1 MIGEQVEHPQYGRGQ
16 VMAVYKGGGEWLV
29 RFESGLR
36 FRRPRG
42 EFEGENSPSPTSSLA
57 PSTPPMTAPVT
68 APMPRNQFEARE
80 LVEALRLGIA
90 PAQKAQ
96 ALTIGLE
103 RERSSLV
110 AGLSEAQTQGGAV
123 RAVVGDYGGG
133 KSHLVELSAQE
144 ALARG
149 FLVAST
155 SLDLVELP
163 PHRAFNIYASL
174 VGGLRYPDTDERGL
188 GPLLERSSE
197 KHLAGA
203 LAEAAGLEQDPLQLT
218 LKALATTASSRQ
230 RLAWER
236 WLMGGRRTKAMGGAL
251 KQVLPRGNRFPS
263 LYKVGHNARQV
274 AYLLS
279 GVSVLAKLAGYSG
292 LCVLIDEAESYSL
305 LTAQQ
310 RPKAG
315 LFFSAMILAASRGRH
330 PNLSEE
336 IFPQHRF
343 WDYPLLYGSPAA
355 LFFLFTVTRS
365 DNRLPLEEWL
375 KPEDILTLDPHPA
388 PQEIAQFL
396 KVLEGFHAQA
406 YTYEPTERHGQ
417 VRRAAAEHLASG
429 MRNHIF
435 GVRGMVRLSVELFDL
450 LYLHPEL
457 EVVEVLDELRAQV
470 R

>member
-1 MIGEQVEHPQYGRGQ
+1 MIGERVEHPQYGRGQ
-16 VMAVYKGGGEWLV
+16 IMAVYKGGGEWLV

-42 EFEGENSPSPTSSLA
+42 EFEGEGFSSTSPAPTA
-57 PSTPPMTAPVT
+57 TTPIPNAPVT
-68 APMPRNQFEARE
+68 APMPQDQFEARA
-80 LVEALRLGIA
+80 LIEALRLGVA
-90 PAQKAQ
+90 PVQKAQ

-103 RERSSLV
+103 GERSSLV
-110 AGLSEAQTQGGAV
+110 AGLTQAQTQGGAV

-133 KSHLVELSAQE
+133 KSHIVELSTQE

-155 SLDLVELP
+155 SLDLLELP

-174 VGGLRYPDTDERGL
+174 VGGLRHPDTDERGL

-197 KHLAGA
+197 KHLAGP
-203 LAEAAGLEQDPLQLT
+203 LADLSVLEQDPLQLT

-251 KQVLPRGNRFPS
+251 KQVLPKGSRFPS

-279 GVSVLAKLAGYSG
+279 GLSVLARLAGYSG

-315 LFFSAMILAASRGRH
+315 LFFSAMVYAASSGRH
-330 PNLSEE
+330 PNLSETE
-336 IFPQHRF
+336 FPQHRF
-343 WDYPLLYGSPAA
+343 WDYPLRYGSPAA

-375 KPEDILTLDPHPA
+375 KPEEILTLDPHPA
-388 PQEIAQFL
+388 PQEIAGFL
-396 KVLEGFHAQA
+396 RVLEGFHTQA

-417 VRRAAAEHLASG
+417 VRRAAAEHLALG
-429 MRNHIF
+429 MRNHTF

-457 EVVEVLDELRAQV
+457 EVVEMLDELRAQV